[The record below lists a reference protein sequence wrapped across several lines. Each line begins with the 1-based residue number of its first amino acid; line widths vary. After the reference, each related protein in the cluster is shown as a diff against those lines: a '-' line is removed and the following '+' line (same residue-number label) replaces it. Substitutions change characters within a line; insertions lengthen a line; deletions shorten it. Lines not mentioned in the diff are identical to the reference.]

1 MSGSHLLLPL
11 DRTKPSLSSFLVFIL
26 SLLASGCGFISVTK
40 SIFQN
45 EINYSF
51 KDEGELCTLPGGK
64 EGVVMFHVGPVVVPP
79 VAVTSL
85 VVFVGKTTNRFDL
98 NANASHA
105 DDSGSDR
112 LAVSG

>member
-1 MSGSHLLLPL
+1 MSGSNLLLPL

-26 SLLASGCGFISVTK
+26 SLLASGCGFIS
-40 SIFQN
+40 
-45 EINYSF
+45 INYSF